1 MLVTFKNTGMIK
13 EADIRLDGLTVIAG
27 ENDTGKSTIGKLLFC
42 IIKTFNRAEEYGRS
56 YIERKIKNI
65 IEDYYLTLR
74 KKADNESVSNVAKE
88 GFNEIE
94 KHAIKLLNVDNN
106 EKEEIEESK
115 SNIAEKALGLMTT
128 IKHIAN
134 IGINL
139 EDLPAQIFDII
150 ESKQEREDIY
160 KRSFQSF
167 LISVFGDNIA
177 NQYDRRQKYLIT
189 GEEGKNT
196 IFEIVGSDRPV
207 DLRLKDKLNFQDAT
221 FIDSP
226 ILLNLSDTVSIS
238 KTAVEEGEDSKKKIA
253 LLKKPYIPEYM
264 KDFILKLKAREL
276 ETVDSKIIG
285 DIQDIMKGSF
295 YYDRIENDFIFERDN
310 KTYKGLSIA
319 SGILPLGII
328 SILYQG
334 GFLNKKNLLIWDEP
348 ENHLHPQWL
357 IQLAEVLV
365 KLVKEGIPMLLI
377 SHSPYLIEAVKI
389 YSDKFLEKGNTA
401 FYLSEK
407 KKNTFVSGISDVTHD
422 LSPIYNILA
431 GPYRKLDRF
440 KAKNILG

>member
-1 MLVTFKNTGMIK
+1 
-13 EADIRLDGLTVIAG
+13 
-27 ENDTGKSTIGKLLFC
+27 
-42 IIKTFNRAEEYGRS
+42 
-56 YIERKIKNI
+56 
-65 IEDYYLTLR
+65 
-74 KKADNESVSNVAKE
+74 
-88 GFNEIE
+88 
-94 KHAIKLLNVDNN
+94 
-106 EKEEIEESK
+106 
-115 SNIAEKALGLMTT
+115 
-128 IKHIAN
+128 
-134 IGINL
+134 
-139 EDLPAQIFDII
+139 
-150 ESKQEREDIY
+150 
-160 KRSFQSF
+160 
-167 LISVFGDNIA
+167 
-177 NQYDRRQKYLIT
+177 
-189 GEEGKNT
+189 
-196 IFEIVGSDRPV
+196 
-207 DLRLKDKLNFQDAT
+207 
-221 FIDSP
+221 
-226 ILLNLSDTVSIS
+226 
-238 KTAVEEGEDSKKKIA
+238 
-253 LLKKPYIPEYM
+253 
-264 KDFILKLKAREL
+264 
-276 ETVDSKIIG
+276 
-285 DIQDIMKGSF
+285 MKGSF